1 MKKHVFLIV
10 IAFIALLFFSE
21 TQISQLYSMPE
32 TAVLEM
38 ADISSIRGMYVS
50 SNNNTDYPSK
60 PNMLADEM
68 TNEAK
73 KIVNTAKE
81 NGFNSIFFE
90 AVHNGSSMYAS
101 EYYPNSEFWKEADS
115 FHYSDPLKTL
125 YSEAVRQGIHV
136 FAVVDM
142 SSEAAHYDEEEYQ
155 QKLELMLA
163 STNELIDKYGVSGL
177 LMIDSSENSK
187 NSVKIVAECA
197 ASAHKSNSEVI
208 FGYGIVLDTF
218 PNQKIDN
225 ISTLISNKNIDFISP
240 VMKSDFDVSV
250 TSNKNNYTVFFNN
263 SENKPVVP
271 VHIFTQA
278 NNEHIIDKF
287 SARIFADA
295 QQGVSGEIIGG
306 YAVLSYSD
314 NSLIDKLAK
323 IESSLANLDIN
334 YSDLKLP
341 QKLIV
346 TYPQDGFKTT
356 EPYIYVT
363 GFSQP
368 SNELTVNKNPVVSRG
383 KNGSFGVLLELTPG
397 QNTFEFEQAE
407 RFLSLNIERVD
418 SSELNQQITQKI
430 QPDTAFPYFD
440 FAVRN
445 GKSVV
450 LSCTAPSQGSVTA
463 RMGERTYA
471 LRQENTNI
479 ERGIPTK
486 YSVEIPIK
494 HQNVKQSETVKL
506 GKVTYS
512 LTYDG
517 IVTNQKS
524 SGELYVMGSRA
535 DLAVGVSRYS
545 ADIFTQPNEN
555 APVLTILKN
564 GAKDFAVGSVGD
576 YYELESGGFILKNNV
591 SILTGVNE
599 VEQPVENVL
608 LQSDERNERLIF
620 IGGSGLPLHLSYNQ
634 FDRTVTLTVFHGEG
648 LPDILAHLESELFS
662 SIDIEKDTSINKAVL
677 TLKLAENAQLWGYN
691 AEYSEQNLEITFKKA
706 PVQSDAAQPLKGIKI
721 MIDAGHGGKDIG
733 AVGTANS
740 YGPQEKDLTLITGKF
755 LKDMLEFW
763 GAEVYM
769 TRSDDSY
776 IMGDAR
782 LQMVSSLNVD
792 MVISL
797 HCSNSA
803 PNSNIYSMY
812 GVEALYSNIF
822 SKEITAET
830 LTRLSKDTGRTNR
843 GTIYANTSDGIMKT
857 TLCPAMRINIGY
869 LSNPAEYDK
878 LCNLYELHR
887 IAESI
892 ALSVKDYMVQT

>member
-1 MKKHVFLIV
+1 MKKHIFLIV
-10 IAFIALLFFSE
+10 VAFIALLFFSE
-21 TQISQLYSMPE
+21 TQISQLYSIPD

-38 ADISSIRGMYVS
+38 TDISSIRGMYVS
-50 SNNNTDYPSK
+50 SNNNADYPSK

-73 KIVNTAKE
+73 KIVETARQ

-101 EYYPNSEFWKEADS
+101 EHYPNSVFWKKSDS

-125 YSEAVRQGIHV
+125 YSEAVRQGVHV
-136 FAVVDM
+136 FAVVDI
-142 SSEAAHYDEEEYQ
+142 SNEDTNYNEDEYQ
-155 QKLELMLA
+155 QSLNLMLEC
-163 STNELIDKYGVSGL
+163 TDELINKYNVSGL
-177 LMIDSSENSK
+177 LMIDSSENSE
-187 NSVKIVAECA
+187 NSVKIAAECA
-197 ASAHKSNSEVI
+197 AMAHRLNSEII
-208 FGYGIVLDTF
+208 FGYGKILDTF
-218 PNQKIDN
+218 PNQKIDHLD
-225 ISTLISNKNIDFISP
+225 TLISNKNIDFISP

-250 TSNKNNYTVFFNN
+250 NSNKNNYTSFFNY

-271 VHIFTQA
+271 VHIFTQT
-278 NNEHIIDKF
+278 NSDYIIDKF

-295 QQGVSGEIIGG
+295 QQGVAGEIIGG
-306 YAVLSYSD
+306 YSVLSYSD
-314 NSLIDKLAK
+314 NNLIKKLTE
-323 IESSLANLDIN
+323 IENSLADLDIS
-334 YSDLKLP
+334 YADLKLP

-368 SNELTVNKNPVVSRG
+368 STELTVNKLPIVSRG
-383 KNGSFGVLLELTPG
+383 KNGSFGVLLELAPG
-397 QNTFEFEQAE
+397 ANTFEFEQAE
-407 RFLSLNIERVD
+407 RFLSLNVERVD
-418 SSELNQQITQKI
+418 SSSEDDRQVTRKI

-450 LSCTAPSQGSVTA
+450 LSCTAPSQGRVTA
-463 RMGERTYA
+463 RFGERTYA
-471 LRQENTNI
+471 LKQENQNVKS
-479 ERGIPTK
+479 GIPTK
-486 YSVEIPIK
+486 YSAEIPIR

-506 GKVTYS
+506 GEITYS

-524 SGELYVMGSRA
+524 MGELYVMGSRA

-555 APVLTILKN
+555 SPILTTLKN
-564 GAKDFAVGSVGD
+564 GAKDFAVGSIGD

-599 VEQPVENVL
+599 VEQPIENVI
-608 LQSDERNERLIF
+608 LQADERNERLIF
-620 IGGSGLPLHLSYNQ
+620 IGGSGLPLHLSYDQ

-648 LPDILAHLESELFS
+648 IPDVLAHLKSEIFS
-662 SIDIEKDTSINKAVL
+662 DIDIKTDTSVNPAVL
-677 TLKLAENAQLWGYN
+677 TLKLAENAKLWGYN

-706 PVQSDAAQPLKGIKI
+706 PEPSDETLPLAGIKI

-733 AVGTANS
+733 AVGTANN
-740 YGPQEKDLTLITGKF
+740 YGPQEKDLTLITAKF
-755 LKDMLEFW
+755 LKDMLETF

-776 IMGDAR
+776 LIGDAR

-797 HCSNSA
+797 HCSNSV
-803 PNSNIYSMY
+803 PDSNIYSMY
-812 GVEALYSNIF
+812 GVEACYSNIF
-822 SKEITAET
+822 SKDIAAET
-830 LTRLSKDTGRTNR
+830 LTRLAKDTGRTNR
-843 GTIYANTSDGIMKT
+843 GVIYANTSDGIMKT

-869 LSNPAEYDK
+869 LSNPSEYDK
-878 LCNLYELHR
+878 LCNLYELYQ

-892 ALSVKDYMVQT
+892 ALSVKDYMV